1 MLDGRIVGGIAIN
14 ITDAPWQVSLQLG
27 GSHFCGGSIISSQ
40 WIATAAHCTRW
51 IVQSMFNCNLIC
63 FRFISWNHS
72 AAGNNPDRITIR
84 AGSSAH
90 RKDGE
95 LLDVKRVVQHAKF
108 NYATI
113 DYDFAL
119 LELAEPLEFDDTKQP
134 IKLHDFDENFE
145 DGTMCFISG
154 WGNTQSIDESNL
166 FLRRGWNTTE
176 LIVSNPY

>member
-1 MLDGRIVGGIAIN
+1 M
-14 ITDAPWQVSLQLG
+14 
-27 GSHFCGGSIISSQ
+27 
-40 WIATAAHCTRW
+40 
-51 IVQSMFNCNLIC
+51 
-63 FRFISWNHS
+63 
-72 AAGNNPDRITIR
+72 
-84 AGSSAH
+84 
-90 RKDGE
+90 
-95 LLDVKRVVQHAKF
+95 KRVVQHAKF

-176 LIVSNPY
+176 IIISNPY